1 MTVRRVRLA
10 AVLSA
15 AAVTASILLAATPAQ
30 AMTFDGQPTR
40 TSTHFTV
47 AGARHTLQDFSCG
60 TATRTVHVGGT
71 SGEVPAHDRVTITDA
86 HGARII
92 RAKSVSSDLEA
103 TIAAT
108 FDHLDA
114 LPAGATPD
122 FTAVHPVTSFEYP
135 GTATVSGNDTTSW
148 TVTVRDT
155 RDGYGMVFDSATG
168 GGVTF
173 RF

>member
-40 TSTHFTV
+40 TTTHFTV
-47 AGARHTLQDFSCG
+47 AGARHTLQDFSYG
-60 TATRTVHVGGT
+60 TATRTVHVGST
-71 SGEVPAHDRVTITDA
+71 SDEVPAHDRVTITDA
-86 HGARII
+86 HWARII
-92 RAKSVSSDLEA
+92 RTESVASDLEA

-135 GTATVSGNDTTSW
+135 GMATVSGNDTTSW
-148 TVTVRDT
+148 TVTIRDT